1 MWCLLF
7 NQAPKVGI
15 MADNASIM
23 AGKSKESKRGEFQDQ
38 HLGNQGWIAHFHH
51 ISVYKKG
58 LLQILSQKIHGVGKF
73 HVVMWYISQTW
84 SEFFYLTHRKKYSGL
99 KVRGD
104 IWKLGSCPNTCSL
117 EPCCAAKED
126 PVHCKS
132 KKWAPV
138 YSKEGL
144 PCTVK
149 RDAMGFPSTVKSVQ
163 YECGVF
169 EKRWNFPTTDAFYC
183 PAHMRFFSTTN
194 VAFFQHK
201 SEFFP
206 VQR

>member
-117 EPCCAAKED
+117 EPYCKKC
-126 PVHCKS
+126 PVRMWS
-132 KKWAPV
+132 FWKKVEFSHYRCILLSSTHAFFLHYKCSVFPAQ
-138 YSKEGL
+138 
-144 PCTVK
+144 K
-149 RDAMGFPSTVKSVQ
+149 RNFPSTKVIFLQ
-163 YECGVF
+163 Y
-169 EKRWNFPTTDAFYC
+169 K
-183 PAHMRFFSTTN
+183 
-194 VAFFQHK
+194 
-201 SEFFP
+201 
-206 VQR
+206 